1 MSSFHLQIVT
11 PDGLFYDGQAESLN
25 LRAAQGGLTILP
37 RHTNFVTTVGMGP
50 AKVVLDGNARTA
62 ACIGGMLSVINGEV
76 RLIATTFEWAEDID
90 RERAKSAL
98 ERAEAKLADASLS
111 KEEHRLAES
120 AKRRAQVVPLTEEME
135 NCIPDAVHERQMEA
149 KELGRLLDLF
159 LESLP
164 KDSRLIFLR
173 RYWYVDSV
181 PEIAARYGMTES
193 KVKMQ
198 LSRTKEKLRL
208 FLEQE
213 GIYV

>member
-62 ACIGGMLSVINGEV
+62 ACIGGINGEV

-120 AKRRAQVVPLTEEME
+120 AKRRAQVRLS
-135 NCIPDAVHERQMEA
+135 IPQA
-149 KELGRLLDLF
+149 
-159 LESLP
+159 
-164 KDSRLIFLR
+164 
-173 RYWYVDSV
+173 
-181 PEIAARYGMTES
+181 
-193 KVKMQ
+193 
-198 LSRTKEKLRL
+198 
-208 FLEQE
+208 
-213 GIYV
+213 